1 MVTVINVSPAD
12 SIRLNKMSTK
22 MNITKTL
29 EVSLNETFK
38 QKDEEK
44 KKKTN
49 LLSFETI
56 AGCLEFS
63 CGVL

>member
-44 KKKTN
+44 KKKN
-49 LLSFETI
+49 KFI
-56 AGCLEFS
+56 II
-63 CGVL
+63 